1 MDKLYLDTS
10 VYGGYFEPEFELWT
24 KILFEKVFKNEF
36 QVLFSDVVDSELEKA
51 PKKVKQLAEEL
62 NPDNTEFV
70 TLTDQAIQLADD
82 YLNEKVVG
90 RTSRSDCFHIA
101 LATLNNADVLV
112 SWNFKHIV
120 NFKRIRGYNAVNYKN
135 GYKILD
141 IRTPREI
148 LDYEK
153 DS

>member
-1 MDKLYLDTS
+1 MDKLYPDTS

-51 PKKVKQLAEEL
+51 PEKVQRLAEKL
-62 NPDNTEFV
+62 NPNNTEFI
-70 TLTDQAIQLADD
+70 TLTEQAIRLADD